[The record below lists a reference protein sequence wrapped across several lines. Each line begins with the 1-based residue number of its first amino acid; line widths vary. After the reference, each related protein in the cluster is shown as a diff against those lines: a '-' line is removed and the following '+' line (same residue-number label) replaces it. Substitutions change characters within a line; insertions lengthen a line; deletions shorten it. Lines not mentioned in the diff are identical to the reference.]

1 MDERALTSTDDMAKE
16 RDELQARNDSL
27 STAFQA
33 ARKSIDVYR
42 REVLLSRE
50 IARRLA
56 VMVRDGKPMCS
67 ECDGVDDCQAGCFT
81 DCLIACVQ
89 DEILKEEGVSK

>member
-1 MDERALTSTDDMAKE
+1 MAKE

-33 ARKSIDVYR
+33 ARKSIDVYK

-56 VMVRDGKPMCS
+56 VMVGDGTCL
-67 ECDGVDDCQAGCFT
+67 CTGCNQLRDCQSAGLV
-81 DCLIACVQ
+81 DNLLICIEDV
-89 DEILKEEGVSK
+89 ILKEEVAST